1 MEYYLRMREQMITKT
16 KASKKIATYSLMI
29 MGIGFIVTTIFEGSL
44 WLNLLNG
51 GFEAGLVGGLAD
63 WFAVTALF
71 RHPMGIPIP
80 HTALLPNNRKRM
92 TNALVS
98 ILKNEWLSKE
108 SIQEKV
114 KHIPFIDKLVAFLK
128 KQLETDSFRKGL
140 IKLIKRMIGY
150 IDVEKITPVI
160 KDHII
165 STLSNVEMKKLLQ
178 LISSQVLNEKF
189 DQKALDH
196 ILNKADTWL
205 NKEQT
210 SQRLGTVS
218 MNVISNI
225 EADGMLQF
233 ALKSLQSLLSEEK
246 LGHIVQNLLLSV
258 IKSLQREGEPN
269 RQALVLYIQKEIQ
282 GLSDNKQ
289 LVEGAEKWKKQFL
302 LQWEPDQTITE
313 SLQQLQQK
321 ALDLVED
328 EDFIDTYLIPL
339 INHLQDT
346 IQENKQNMDHWIQKQ
361 IIIFVEN
368 NHSKIGNLVQENL
381 DKLDTET
388 LVDMMENKIGKDLQ
402 WIRVNGAV
410 CGFIIGIF
418 LTSVKV
424 LFG

>member
-1 MEYYLRMREQMITKT
+1 MSTKT
-16 KASKKIATYSLMI
+16 KASKKIARYSLII
-29 MGIGFIVTTIFEGSL
+29 MGLGYIATTPFEGSL
-44 WLNLLNG
+44 WVNLLNG

-71 RHPMGIPIP
+71 RHPLGIPIP

-98 ILKNEWLSKE
+98 TLKNDWLSKE

-114 KHIPFIDKLVAFLK
+114 KHVPFTEKMIAFMK
-128 KQLETDSFRKGL
+128 KQLQTGSFRKVLINL
-140 IKLIKRMIGY
+140 IKKMIGY
-150 IDVEKITPVI
+150 IEIEKITPFI
-160 KDHII
+160 KEQII
-165 STLSNVEMKKLLQ
+165 STLSTVEMRKLLQ

-189 DQKALDH
+189 DQKVLDH
-196 ILNKADTWL
+196 ILKKADTWL

-218 MNVISNI
+218 MNVINNI

-233 ALKSLQSLLSEEK
+233 ALKSIQSLLSEEK
-246 LGHIVQNLLLSV
+246 LGNIVQNLLLSV

-269 RQALVLYIQKEIQ
+269 REALVLYIQKEIQ
-282 GLSDNKQ
+282 GMSDNKQ
-289 LVEGAEKWKKQFL
+289 LVEGVEKWKKHL
-302 LQWEPDQTITE
+302 LSQWNPDQTITE
-313 SLQQLQQK
+313 ALQQLQQK
-321 ALDLVED
+321 TIDLVD
-328 EDFIDTYLIPL
+328 DKDFIDTYLIPL
-339 INHLQDT
+339 MNHLID
-346 IQENKQNMDHWIQKQ
+346 IVQENNNHIDHWIQKQ
-361 IIIFVEN
+361 IIVLVEN

-418 LTSVKV
+418 LTGVQA
-424 LFG
+424 LFRLA